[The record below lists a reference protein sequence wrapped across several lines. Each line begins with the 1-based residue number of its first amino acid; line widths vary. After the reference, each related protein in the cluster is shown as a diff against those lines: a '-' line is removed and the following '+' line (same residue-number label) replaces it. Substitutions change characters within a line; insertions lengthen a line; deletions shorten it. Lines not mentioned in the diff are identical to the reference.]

1 MNRGK
6 ARCLESGHAG
16 FGGRLP
22 GKGPIYRD
30 LAGQPTLPS
39 KAALN
44 AVTVTYA
51 NELRDHGILVNAVS
65 PGSVATDQNGH
76 RGVLTPDQGAKLP
89 IRMATLPADGPT
101 GTAVTADTDLTQ
113 HPLPW

>member
-1 MNRGK
+1 MPTNRRNRPK
-6 ARCLESGHAG
+6 RSSNDPAFPQL
-16 FGGRLP
+16 
-22 GKGPIYRD
+22 
-30 LAGQPTLPS
+30 LAYNSS

-65 PGSVATDQNGH
+65 PGSVATDQNSH
-76 RGVLTPDQGAKLP
+76 QGVLTTDQGAKLP

-101 GTAVTADTDLTQ
+101 GIAVTADTDLTQ
-113 HPLPW
+113 HPLSW